1 MGIFDFIKRKRKE
14 NFDLDEFT
22 VVTNGTEELN
32 NSETELNTSSIEFN
46 NNETEL
52 DAPSKE
58 LFTASE
64 TELKTNKK
72 MENHNTNLIQ
82 KIINEINLFCIRDL
96 ESKGFKDCME
106 NSDML
111 NKEMNRKLIFA
122 DFKILIE
129 TSVSELDNR
138 IFEFKQKINTYD
150 SAGMTESST
159 KFKTYVEEYDR
170 YKNEISEFIKD
181 ESKQKEKIEFTL
193 LSYEI
198 GFNNGLKNNDNELI

>member
-1 MGIFDFIKRKRKE
+1 MGIFDFIKRKKS
-14 NFDLDEFT
+14 NDFNLDEYADSSN
-22 VVTNGTEELN
+22 VPEELN
-32 NSETELNTSSIEFN
+32 NTEN
-46 NNETEL
+46 EL
-52 DAPSKE
+52 DIPSKE

-64 TELKTNKK
+64 TELKTIKN
-72 MENHNTNLIQ
+72 MENNNSSLIQ
-82 KIINEINLFCIRDL
+82 KIINEINLFCSRDL
-96 ESKGFKDCME
+96 ESKGFKDCMQ

-122 DFKILIE
+122 DFKKLIE

-138 IFEFKQKINTYD
+138 VFDFKQKINTYE
-150 SAGMTESST
+150 SAGMTESSS
-159 KFKTYVEEYDR
+159 KFKTYVVEYER

-181 ESKQKEKIEFTL
+181 ENKQKDKIEFTL

>member
-1 MGIFDFIKRKRKE
+1 MGIFDFLKRKKKE
-14 NFDLDEFT
+14 DFNLDEYT
-22 VVTNGTEELN
+22 DNSSVTEELN
-32 NSETELNTSSIEFN
+32 NSETELAT
-46 NNETEL
+46 
-52 DAPSKE
+52 PSKE

-64 TELKTNKK
+64 TELKTIKN
-72 MENHNTNLIQ
+72 MENNNTSLIQ
-82 KIINEINLFCIRDL
+82 KIINEINLFCSRDL
-96 ESKGFKDCME
+96 ESKGFKDCMQ

-122 DFKILIE
+122 DFKKLIE

-138 IFEFKQKINTYD
+138 VFDFKQKINTYE
-150 SAGMTESST
+150 SAGMTESSS
-159 KFKTYVEEYDR
+159 KFKTYVVEYER

-181 ESKQKEKIEFTL
+181 ENKQKDKIEFTL

>member
-1 MGIFDFIKRKRKE
+1 MGIFDFIKRKKS
-14 NFDLDEFT
+14 NDFNLDEYADSSN
-22 VVTNGTEELN
+22 VPEELN
-32 NSETELNTSSIEFN
+32 NTEN
-46 NNETEL
+46 EL
-52 DAPSKE
+52 DTPSKE

-64 TELKTNKK
+64 TELKTIKN
-72 MENHNTNLIQ
+72 MENNNSSLIQ
-82 KIINEINLFCIRDL
+82 KIINEINLFCSRDL
-96 ESKGFKDCME
+96 ESKGFKDCMQ

-122 DFKILIE
+122 DFKKLIE

-138 IFEFKQKINTYD
+138 VFDFKQKINTYE
-150 SAGMTESST
+150 SAGMTESSS
-159 KFKTYVEEYDR
+159 KFKTYVVEYER

-181 ESKQKEKIEFTL
+181 ENKQKDKIEFTL

>member
-1 MGIFDFIKRKRKE
+1 MGIFDFIKRKKS
-14 NFDLDEFT
+14 NDFNLDEYADSSN
-22 VVTNGTEELN
+22 VPEELN
-32 NSETELNTSSIEFN
+32 NTEN
-46 NNETEL
+46 EL
-52 DAPSKE
+52 DIPSKE

-64 TELKTNKK
+64 TELKTIKN
-72 MENHNTNLIQ
+72 MENNNSSLIQ
-82 KIINEINLFCIRDL
+82 KIINEITLFCSRDL
-96 ESKGFKDCME
+96 ESKGFKDCMQ

-122 DFKILIE
+122 DFKKLIE

-138 IFEFKQKINTYD
+138 VFDFKQKINTYE
-150 SAGMTESST
+150 SAGMTESSS
-159 KFKTYVEEYDR
+159 KFKTYVVEYER

-181 ESKQKEKIEFTL
+181 ENKQKDKIEFTL

>member
-1 MGIFDFIKRKRKE
+1 MGIFDFIKRKKKE
-14 NFDLDEFT
+14 VFDLDEYT
-22 VVTNGTEELN
+22 DNSSGTEELN
-32 NSETELNTSSIEFN
+32 NSENELAT
-46 NNETEL
+46 
-52 DAPSKE
+52 PSKE

-64 TELKTNKK
+64 TELKTTKN
-72 MENHNTNLIQ
+72 MENNTSLIQ
-82 KIINEINLFCIRDL
+82 KIITEINLFCSRDL
-96 ESKGFKDCME
+96 ESKGFKDCMQ

-122 DFKILIE
+122 DFKKLIE

-138 IFEFKQKINTYD
+138 VFDFKQKINTYE
-150 SAGMTESST
+150 SAGMTESSS
-159 KFKTYVEEYDR
+159 KFKTYVVEYER

-181 ESKQKEKIEFTL
+181 ENKQKDKIEFTL